1 MIENPNLNLV
11 TVEIYRKDKR
21 FKGGEKL
28 VSKKDVEDY
37 KNLGQHIA
45 ESLNKNE
52 RFAIHRTYVKRV
64 NMMSK
69 QSFYER
75 YDTPYYCSP
84 SSETY
89 WCS

>member
-1 MIENPNLNLV
+1 MSNPNSNLV
-11 TVEIYRKDKR
+11 TVEIYRKDNR
-21 FKGGEKL
+21 YKGGEKL
-28 VSKKDVEDY
+28 ISKNDVEDS

-45 ESLNKNE
+45 ATLDEKE
-52 RFAIHRTYVKRV
+52 RFSIHRTYVERV
-64 NMMSK
+64 NVMTK
-69 QSFYER
+69 QTFYER

>member
-28 VSKKDVEDY
+28 VSKEDVEDY

-45 ESLNKNE
+45 KSLNKNE

-64 NMMSK
+64 NMM
-69 QSFYER
+69 
-75 YDTPYYCSP
+75 
-84 SSETY
+84 
-89 WCS
+89 

>member
-1 MIENPNLNLV
+1 MSNPYSNLV

-21 FKGGEKL
+21 YKGGEKL
-28 VSKKDVEDY
+28 ISKDDVEDY
-37 KNLGQHIA
+37 KNLGEHISA
-45 ESLNKNE
+45 ALDEKE

-64 NMMSK
+64 NIMSK
-69 QSFYER
+69 QTFYER

>member
-1 MIENPNLNLV
+1 MNEEALQYSYNLFS
-11 TVEIYRKDKR
+11 KD
-21 FKGGEKL
+21 GYNG
-28 VSKKDVEDY
+28 SIEDY
-37 KNLGQHIA
+37 KNLGQDIA
-45 ESLNKNE
+45 EALDEKE

-64 NMMSK
+64 NIMSK

-89 WCS
+89 WCM

>member
-1 MIENPNLNLV
+1 MSNPNPNLV

-21 FKGGEKL
+21 YKGGEKL
-28 VSKKDVEDY
+28 ISKDDVEDY
-37 KNLGQHIA
+37 KNLGEHIA
-45 ESLNKNE
+45 EALDEKE

-64 NMMSK
+64 NIMSK
-69 QSFYER
+69 QPFYER

-89 WCS
+89 FSM